1 VRIFKLDGLKP
12 SSLIEHMS
20 KARKTVLEIL
30 FPQVRAAILRALFR
44 TPLKQRYVREL
55 VVITGLAMHTVQ
67 DELRKLAAIGVVK
80 SWSNGYHRFY
90 AADDR
95 HPLFP
100 HLLEIIRLSAKLPS
114 TAHAALRRPIGR
126 KRPRRRVPPRR
137 LRPDRQPNWGLFQR

>member
-1 VRIFKLDGLKP
+1 MTKP
-12 SSLIEHMS
+12 ERPLAE
-20 KARKTVLEIL
+20 VL
-30 FPQVRAAILRALFR
+30 FPQGRAKIMGLLFTRPLR
-44 TPLKQRYVREL
+44 PRYVREL
-55 VVITGLAMHTVQ
+55 TNLTGLALHTIQ

-100 HLLEIIRLSAKLPS
+100 HLLEIVRLSAKLPS
-114 TAHAALRRPIGR
+114 TAHAALHRRIGGR
-126 KRPRRRVPPRR
+126 KRPRRRVLPRR

>member
-1 VRIFKLDGLKP
+1 
-12 SSLIEHMS
+12 MS

-67 DELRKLAAIGVVK
+67 DELRKLVAIGILK
-80 SWSNGYHRFY
+80 TWSNGYHRFY
-90 AADDR
+90 AADNR

-100 HLLEIIRLSAKLPS
+100 HLMEIVQLSAKLPK
-114 TAHAALRRPIGR
+114 TTQAAMRRPVGR
-126 KRPRRRVPPRR
+126 KKQRRRPPPRR